1 MAPVLLLPLGMA
13 PLAAHA
19 LGLGELRVTSAL
31 GQPLQARIELI
42 GASAAE
48 AELAKVGLASA
59 EEYRRLGVDGSLA
72 GVALHFAVKAGDN
85 GRPYVSVTSYEP
97 VREPYL
103 DFVVEAI
110 SPSGQ
115 VARHYTVLLDP
126 VGSPPLAPMASPAP
140 VWSAQPALAERRAPR
155 AFNPFANVGQPR
167 PGATYGPVPPGV
179 TLWTVARRVCP
190 PGADLDAVMAAIVR
204 ANPQAFINGDPARL
218 KAGVKLTIPEARE
231 LRHTPPVAPLP
242 SSPPAAAEVAASP
255 APAPAE
261 TAPAPAAPPT
271 AAAGPVEA
279 PAPAAEV
286 RVLRS
291 EDAKAPAAPVSG
303 TAEAAGASRV
313 QLLEEALDAAQQQNE
328 ALQQRLGALEEQIKT
343 LTELVKT
350 VPGSEAGAAAVP
362 GAAGGVAA
370 PAPATPALPAAVAPA
385 PAAAP
390 AGGVLSYV
398 LAAAAGLGLGGLLL
412 WRQRRR
418 GRGEPVAPVAATTA
432 EGGGAAPP
440 TQVEGVEP
448 APAAPAPATA
458 APAAA
463 APTASA
469 GESAAP
475 AASAARQPADDG
487 FGDPVDTQ
495 IDLLAAYVGMGDGAS
510 ARQVFA
516 EIQRTGTPEQV
527 AQAAAVLARLE
538 A

>member
-13 PLAAHA
+13 PLAARA

-48 AELAKVGLASA
+48 AELAKVSLASA
-59 EEYRRLGVDGSLA
+59 EEHRRLGVDGSLA
-72 GVALHFAVKAGDN
+72 GLALRFAVKVGDN
-85 GRPYVSVTSYEP
+85 GRSYVSVTSYEP

-115 VARHYTVLLDP
+115 VARHYTILLDP
-126 VGSPPLAPMASPAP
+126 VGSPPLAPATSPAP
-140 VWSAQPALAERRAPR
+140 VWSPQPAPAVLRPPR

-167 PGATYGPVPPGV
+167 AGATYGPVPPGV
-179 TLWTVARRVCP
+179 TLWTVARRVRP
-190 PGADLDAVMAAIVR
+190 AGGDLDAVMAAIVR
-204 ANPQAFINGDPARL
+204 ANPQAFVNGDPARL

-231 LRHTPPVAPLP
+231 LRQMPPVAAAPAVP
-242 SSPPAAAEVAASP
+242 EAASSPAPAAAEA
-255 APAPAE
+255 APAS
-261 TAPAPAAPPT
+261 T

-303 TAEAAGASRV
+303 TAEAGGAPRV

-350 VPGSEAGAAAVP
+350 SPGGEAAAAAAE
-362 GAAGGVAA
+362 GTAGGVAT
-370 PAPATPALPAAVAPA
+370 PRPATPALPAAVAPA
-385 PAAAP
+385 PATAAAP
-390 AGGVLSYV
+390 AGGVLPYV

-412 WRQRRR
+412 WRRRR
-418 GRGEPVAPVAATTA
+418 GRGEQAASAVVAAA
-432 EGGGAAPP
+432 DAGGAAPP
-440 TQVEGVEP
+440 PTQVEWVEP
-448 APAAPAPATA
+448 APAAPAPA
-458 APAAA
+458 AA
-463 APTASA
+463 APTAAAPVVSA
-469 GESAAP
+469 TESAQPAAT
-475 AASAARQPADDG
+475 AASAGQPPADDG

-495 IDLLAAYVGMGDGAS
+495 IDLLTAYVGMADGAS

-527 AQAAAVLARLE
+527 AQAAAVLARLD